1 MNPQTPTF
9 RYPLKNI
16 ESGDDY
22 FKIHILKYQPPGL
35 GLTGGFALRTSEQA
49 LDEAGIQGQAG
60 SITKPLAY
68 IILPMPSNIADNN
81 SADWTSGTMNPL
93 DAKLS
98 SAAYSAILGS
108 NPVASLVES
117 GGKFLGDLTGV
128 TATGEGQ
135 KGLASIAVGMAVKAA
150 IGQGSINQL
159 VSRATGQTFNQNV
172 ELLFGGV
179 TMRPAFSFV
188 FDMVPRS
195 KKESDRIKDII
206 RTFKV
211 NMTPRKG
218 ATSSDGNGLFVTA
231 PNVFKL
237 EYMSGSSP
245 HPFLHRFKPCAL
257 TGMSV
262 NYNGSARYMTYS
274 DATPVHMQ
282 LSLNFQELSPI
293 YREDYF
299 NDPGTE
305 TQFKF
310 EGTGY

>member
-81 SADWTSGTMNPL
+81 SADWSSGTMTPL

-108 NPVASLVES
+108 NAVASLAES

-128 TATGEGQ
+128 TATGDGQ
-135 KGLASIAVGMAVKAA
+135 KVLASTAVGMAVQAA

-195 KKESDRIKDII
+195 KPESDRIKDII

-218 ATSSDGNGLFVTA
+218 ATSATGGGLFVTA

-282 LSLNFQELSPI
+282 LTLNFQELSPI

-299 NDPGTE
+299 NDPETE

>member
-81 SADWTSGTMNPL
+81 SADWSSGTMNPVTANL
-93 DAKLS
+93 GAAASNAVLS
-98 SAAYSAILGS
+98 SNIFTSLIESAKNLGVDL
-108 NPVASLVES
+108 NEAIKS
-117 GGKFLGDLTGV
+117 GQ
-128 TATGEGQ
+128 GQ
-135 KGLASIAVGMAVKAA
+135 KAVAAGAASAA
-150 IGQGSINQL
+150 IAAVLGQGDINQ
-159 VSRATGQTFNQNV
+159 VISRATGQTFNQNV

-218 ATSSDGNGLFVTA
+218 ATSATGGGLFVTA

-262 NYNGSARYMTYS
+262 NYNGSARYVTYS

>member
-35 GLTGGFALRTSEQA
+35 GLTGGFALRTTEQA

-81 SADWTSGTMNPL
+81 SADWSSGTMTPL

-108 NPVASLVES
+108 NAVASLAES

-128 TATGEGQ
+128 TATGDGQ
-135 KGLASIAVGMAVKAA
+135 KVLASTAVGMAVQAA

-195 KKESDRIKDII
+195 KPESDRIKDII

-218 ATSSDGNGLFVTA
+218 ATSATGGGLFVTA

-262 NYNGSARYMTYS
+262 NYNGSARYVTYS

-299 NDPGTE
+299 NDPETE

>member
-81 SADWTSGTMNPL
+81 SADWSSGTMTPL

-128 TATGEGQ
+128 TETGDGQ

-150 IGQGSINQL
+150 IGQGSIDQL

-218 ATSSDGNGLFVTA
+218 ATSATGGGLFVTA

-262 NYNGSARYMTYS
+262 NYNGSARYVTYS

-282 LSLNFQELSPI
+282 LTLNFQELSPI

-299 NDPGTE
+299 NDPETE

>member
-16 ESGDDY
+16 ASGDDY

-81 SADWTSGTMNPL
+81 SADWSSGSMNP
-93 DAKLS
+93 
-98 SAAYSAILGS
+98 
-108 NPVASLVES
+108 
-117 GGKFLGDLTGV
+117 V
-128 TATGEGQ
+128 TATLASAGNAAVLNSNLAGSLSESVRNILQNIGGVVSTGEGQ
-135 KGLASIAVGMAVKAA
+135 KGLAAGTTGMAIAA
-150 IGQGSINQL
+150 ATGQGNINEL
-159 VSRATGQTFNQNV
+159 ISRATGQTFNQNV

-179 TMRPAFSFV
+179 TMRTAFSFV

-211 NMTPRKG
+211 NMTPRKS